1 MGATVKYTPE
11 SFMGDS
17 VEPASG
23 ATFDDGTAVISI
35 AEEHLPSPRHS
46 GMRPGFYRVSVTLAD
61 GKPVEKLNAGA
72 ECAGDIL
79 NTHQFQL
86 P

>member
-1 MGATVKYTPE
+1 
-11 SFMGDS
+11 
-17 VEPASG
+17 
-23 ATFDDGTAVISI
+23 
-35 AEEHLPSPRHS
+35 
-46 GMRPGFYRVSVTLAD
+46 VSVTLAD